1 MTAYIIR
8 RLWQMVPTMLGVI
21 LLVFVLFNWVGGDP
35 AYVLAGKI
43 SNQEQIDNIRR
54 QLGVDQP
61 VWVQLWIFIKQVLTA
76 DFGASWSTNEKVS
89 NILATR
95 LGPSLTVLVPLL
107 ILDTLIAI
115 GLALAVAYVR
125 GSLTDR
131 LVMIVC
137 TVGLSISILVYIIV
151 FQYFFA
157 YKLGWFPVQGWGN
170 SFVENLFVYSA
181 LPILIGLTVSI
192 APNLRLYRTFFL
204 DEINQD
210 YVRTARAK
218 GLSENRIMWIHV
230 LRNASIPIITHLMAG
245 LPGLLLGAF
254 LIERFFS
261 IPGHRPR
268 GDPRR
273 RALGFPGDQGAHRL
287 RRVRDDG
294 VEPARRPHVQGGGSA
309 GPAQVTGDDDGERH
323 RTEHA
328 AARRARGSAHG
339 LARPLG
345 AGVEAPQ
352 VRSRRHGV
360 AGDRRGV
367 RRDDDRVR
375 RGPDRRGLGEGD
387 RRQLRAAHVP
397 RRRRRGRRAGGAGG
411 AGGAAAPAAE
421 YKSEV
426 VDPLAD
432 VLAEIKGEKK
442 PAGAEAG
449 AGRGRRRQVGRSARR
464 RDGGHQEGRE
474 ERGAP
479 ARRRRARRRCRSA
492 ATSGAATC

>member
-8 RLWQMVPTMLGVI
+8 RVWQMIPTMLGVI

-61 VWVQLWIFIKQVLTA
+61 MWVQLWIFVKQVLTA
-76 DFGASWSTNEKVS
+76 DFGASWSTNELVS
-89 NILATR
+89 SILATR

-107 ILDTLIAI
+107 ILETLFAI

-170 SFVENLFVYSA
+170 TFAENLFVYSA
-181 LPILIGLTVSI
+181 LPILIALTVSI

-230 LRNASIPIITHLMAG
+230 LRNASIPIITNLMAS

-261 IPGHRPR
+261 IPGIGREVILAVERSDFPVIKALTVYVAFATMASNLLADLMYKAA
-268 GDPRR
+268 DPR
-273 RALGFPGDQGAHRL
+273 
-287 RRVRDDG
+287 
-294 VEPARRPHVQGGGSA
+294 VQ
-309 GPAQVTGDDDGERH
+309 
-323 RTEHA
+323 
-328 AARRARGSAHG
+328 
-339 LARPLG
+339 L
-345 AGVEAPQ
+345 
-352 VRSRRHGV
+352 
-360 AGDRRGV
+360 
-367 RRDDDRVR
+367 
-375 RGPDRRGLGEGD
+375 
-387 RRQLRAAHVP
+387 
-397 RRRRRGRRAGGAGG
+397 
-411 AGGAAAPAAE
+411 
-421 YKSEV
+421 K
-426 VDPLAD
+426 
-432 VLAEIKGEKK
+432 
-442 PAGAEAG
+442 
-449 AGRGRRRQVGRSARR
+449 
-464 RDGGHQEGRE
+464 
-474 ERGAP
+474 
-479 ARRRRARRRCRSA
+479 
-492 ATSGAATC
+492 